1 MWLFSE
7 CLRKRFG
14 TGFHELRWDSSDIYL
29 AKAVYY
35 IEQALRAGGYN
46 TILACT
52 GYSLETRKASL
63 NMIMKQRVDCVI
75 LVGSSFIESND
86 ADNDYIREVA
96 GKVPVMLLNAD
107 FDCPNVYCTL
117 CDDFKST
124 MDATIWLLNHK
135 RKKILYL
142 YNSHSYSAIRKLSGF
157 RSAILMKELN
167 LDKNYEQYYEGPR
180 DDIDGVRDFLLS
192 VKKKKIDFDAVLCA
206 DDALASGAL
215 KYAKAA
221 KLSVPKDLAVIG
233 YNNSILSLACDPDL
247 TSVDNH
253 LEDQCNQLVKS
264 CIQVLSGT
272 ETPQKIIFSGELIER
287 ATT

>member
-1 MWLFSE
+1 
-7 CLRKRFG
+7 
-14 TGFHELRWDSSDIYL
+14 
-29 AKAVYY
+29 
-35 IEQALRAGGYN
+35 
-46 TILACT
+46 
-52 GYSLETRKASL
+52 
-63 NMIMKQRVDCVI
+63 
-75 LVGSSFIESND
+75 
-86 ADNDYIREVA
+86 
-96 GKVPVMLLNAD
+96 
-107 FDCPNVYCTL
+107 
-117 CDDFKST
+117 
-124 MDATIWLLNHK
+124 
-135 RKKILYL
+135 
-142 YNSHSYSAIRKLSGF
+142 
-157 RSAILMKELN
+157 MKELN

-221 KLSVPKDLAVIG
+221 KLSIPKDLAVIG